1 MRCLRVQLTGETE
14 VGRWVYG
21 GKNEDESMGTEQ
33 VGANLA
39 NYDLDELGLSST
51 LESCS
56 QEATCCSKSRD
67 VPGGHVIGAL
77 QRIMST
83 KQIS

>member
-21 GKNEDESMGTEQ
+21 GKNEDESVGTEQ

-39 NYDLDELGLSST
+39 NYDLDELGSALAR
-51 LESCS
+51 L
-56 QEATCCSKSRD
+56 KSVRKKRRD
-67 VPGGHVIGAL
+67 VQKVETFRGG
-77 QRIMST
+77 M
-83 KQIS
+83 